1 MGNPMILLLRLEG
14 LLQSWGE
21 RARWD
26 YRDTATMPTK
36 SGIIGLLAC
45 ALGLTR
51 NDPLILH
58 MDEQLIIGV
67 RMDRA
72 GQILTDYQTISGT
85 IRTAD
90 GKQRGKKD
98 EESTLQSWRQYLQDA
113 AFLVALIGDEI
124 LLQRC
129 AEALKHP
136 VWPVFLGRKSCVPT
150 RPVYE
155 NLTRD
160 YYSLEDVLKRY
171 PVSNIGDKDKVLLC
185 EIEESTGGQYRRR
198 DKLLGTPVRTFGD
211 RRIKI
216 LTVEHPG
223 EVIL

>member
-14 LLQSWGE
+14 PLQSWGE

-45 ALGLTR
+45 ALGLAR
-51 NDPLILH
+51 YDPLIRQ

-67 RMDRA
+67 RMERA
-72 GQILTDYQTISGT
+72 GQIMTDYQTISGT
-85 IRTAD
+85 IRTAE
-90 GKQRGKKD
+90 GKHRGKKD

-113 AFLVALIGDEI
+113 AFLVALTGNET
-124 LLQRC
+124 LLQRS

-136 VWPVFLGRKSCVPT
+136 VWSVFLGRKSCVPT

-155 NLTRD
+155 NLTMD
-160 YYSLEDVLKRY
+160 YNSLEDVLKHY
-171 PVSNIGDKDKVLLC
+171 PVSKNGDNETILLC
-185 EIEESTGGQYRRR
+185 EIEESANGQYRRR
-198 DKLLGTPVRTFGD
+198 DKILGTPIRTFGD

-216 LTVEHPG
+216 LTVDHPG
-223 EVIL
+223 EVTI